1 MINEN
6 LPFNPRVTIAPFGQR
21 EQTILVFDSNNSSD
35 TERAVVS
42 IILPT
47 FDRFSIGSFS
57 LGVKVN
63 SVTVDSMDKEEYTQL
78 VKGEFVLN
86 YNLEKLDD
94 VKKCDVISGF
104 NIKFPNGAF
113 ERKVQK
119 FNFLGLKKKLGH
131 VYTENDYLHVM
142 NQQLSNSLHN
152 AMLTY
157 LNQNGSYGCKD
168 DFKSVGIS
176 SNNKYVRWPTYC
188 AVASLVF
195 VIAFVINSLSSSDGN
210 DKRINPD
217 MAMQSEI
224 FKPKE
229 VIIPVNKSTLQS
241 YVSSDNNRPE
251 HLDKY
256 LAGVPSQQDLFNAVN
271 TPAQNSKAEEQQ
283 VEITKQQLKK
293 MGLDIGVTSDTG
305 CFAPQ

>member
-1 MINEN
+1 MLNEN
-6 LPFNPRVTIAPFGQR
+6 VPFNPRITIAPFGQR
-21 EQTILVFDSNNSSD
+21 EKTILVFDSNNSSD
-35 TERAVVS
+35 SERAVVS
-42 IILPT
+42 ILLPT

-86 YNLEKLDD
+86 YKLED
-94 VKKCDVISGF
+94 VQKCDVISSF
-104 NIKFPNGAF
+104 NIKFPNGGF
-113 ERKVQK
+113 ERKAQK
-119 FNFLGLKKKLGH
+119 FNFFWSKKKLGH
-131 VYTENDYLHVM
+131 VYTENDYLQAM
-142 NQQLSNSLHN
+142 NQQLSNSLHS

-157 LNQNGSYGCKD
+157 LNQIGSYGCKD

-176 SNNKYVRWPTYC
+176 SINKYVRWPTYC
-188 AVASLVF
+188 AVASVVF
-195 VIAFVINSLSSSDGN
+195 VTAFVINSLSGSDGN
-210 DKRINPD
+210 NKRINPD
-217 MAMQSEI
+217 MAMQSET
-224 FKPKE
+224 FKHKE
-229 VIIPVNKSTLQS
+229 VVLPVNKSTLQS
-241 YVSSDNNRPE
+241 YVANDNTRPE

-256 LAGVPSQQDLFNAVN
+256 LAGVPSQQDVFNAVN